1 MEIIADLDFEPETEL
16 DNSFR
21 NSRNGDYYYRY
32 LGEKD
37 IDELNCV
44 YWGLV
49 YGTVD
54 KHEAYT
60 YLKDKYG
67 ASCKNVPLMISYMS
81 GIMLDLIES
90 ENNNPYQLE
99 QLV

>member
-1 MEIIADLDFEPETEL
+1 MEVIADLDFEPETET

-21 NSRNGDYYYRY
+21 NSRNGEYYYKY

-37 IDELNCV
+37 MDELS
-44 YWGLV
+44 YIYQGLIF
-49 YGTVD
+49 GRID

-67 ASCKNVPLMISYMS
+67 ISCENVSLMISYMS
-81 GIMLDLIES
+81 GIMLDLIGS
-90 ENNNPYQLE
+90 ENNNPCQLE